1 MITITQSV
9 VILTSFSFQ
18 QVTPKTLSTD
28 TGAQSTHHAPCMA
41 EPPQSSDSD
50 DVGAKKCLDAL
61 SELLRAADLSTPPLS
76 PLLTSSR
83 YVAGK
88 GEKGNQNLRELSS

>member
-28 TGAQSTHHAPCMA
+28 TGAQSTHHVPCMA
-41 EPPQSSDSD
+41 ESPELSDLNNVD
-50 DVGAKKCLDAL
+50 TKNCLDAL
-61 SELLRAADLSTPPLS
+61 SELLRAADLDNLAVKTA
-76 PLLTSSR
+76 
-83 YVAGK
+83 AGK
-88 GEKGNQNLRELSS
+88 LTAR